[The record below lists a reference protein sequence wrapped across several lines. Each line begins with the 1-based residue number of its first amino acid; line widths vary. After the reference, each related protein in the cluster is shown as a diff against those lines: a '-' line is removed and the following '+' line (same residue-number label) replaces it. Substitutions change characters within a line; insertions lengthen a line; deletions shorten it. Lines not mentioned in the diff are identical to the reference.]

1 MQQHERKHKHRKQE
15 EIDPLKQEE
24 TARKIAAIEAKRQQV
39 IEDVKLSLKRRR
51 FDRIAIENARSDIEA
66 NIRQKEIR
74 DMKKLRGEKTMLQ
87 VISYQKF

>member
-15 EIDPLKQEE
+15 EIDLLKQEE
-24 TARKIAAIEAKRQQV
+24 TAQKIAAIEVKRQQV

-87 VISYQKF
+87 VIS